1 MLNGIFSTQSGKSAN
16 ERELDIIAN
25 NLANAL
31 TAGFKAIAPVFNSTV
46 IEEASGPD
54 QVPATYVNIPDC
66 YTQFS
71 DAPFAQTGNTLDLA
85 IDGAGFFAV
94 STPGGTKYTR
104 NGQFGLNVDKK
115 LVTQSGDPVIGQNGG
130 DITLD
135 GKNITIGK
143 DGSIYVDKLLVDK
156 LKIADFQNKQDLK
169 NAGGSLFVNTNEK
182 NEEVPAEGFSVQQG
196 AYETSNVDIMHE
208 MVRMISVMRAYE
220 SYTKVDQ
227 SASDM
232 LSKLID
238 LGKF

>member
-1 MLNGIFSTQSGKSAN
+1 
-16 ERELDIIAN
+16 
-25 NLANAL
+25 
-31 TAGFKAIAPVFNSTV
+31 
-46 IEEASGPD
+46 
-54 QVPATYVNIPDC
+54 
-66 YTQFS
+66 
-71 DAPFAQTGNTLDLA
+71 
-85 IDGAGFFAV
+85 
-94 STPGGTKYTR
+94 
-104 NGQFGLNVDKK
+104 VDKK
-115 LVTQSGDPVIGQNGG
+115 LVTQSGDPVTSQNGG

-232 LSKLID
+232 LSKLIE